1 MADARAGDVR
11 VRLSRFGARLGNWN
25 DRHSSH
31 DRRSD
36 ASLRW
41 RFIDR
46 LARWMFVKGDG
57 FPRPTVDELTALW
70 DDEGYFG

>member
-1 MADARAGDVR
+1 
-11 VRLSRFGARLGNWN
+11 LGNWN